1 MYHMDHFRPGRQT
14 MQNIKPGMYV
24 PYENTG
30 FQSFED
36 LARENIATADI
47 QPETAVYSLSS
58 AA

>member
-24 PYENTG
+24 PYENVGYKSLDVLT
-30 FQSFED
+30 Q
-36 LARENIATADI
+36 ENIAIADI
-47 QPETAVYSLSS
+47 QPEIARSSLPS